1 MDGVESKPVMN
12 TYFDKAYAEPN
23 EKPSMKNIYKSNHW
37 QEVRAD
43 EQTRGD
49 TKWNKAQTPMETGV
63 VPRPAYASMF
73 EFATP
78 QEKNAT
84 MQEDRPSTVTTL
96 AGNTIPIGDFTHKNM
111 QPFFKGSVKQNMNVE
126 SFASTLDRHTGR
138 SEFFKPKA
146 ETKPFFQP
154 AEYGAFVNGTPNS
167 DEYFKDHIET
177 PIKRSND
184 FPIPKINVGRGLAQG
199 YTSAPSG
206 GFQQANTNEYAKP
219 RNVDELRALNN
230 PKLSYK
236 LPFQGPKKSIVTDR
250 GLMGTM
256 EKNRPDTYYEQTE
269 NQWIK
274 TTGSISKPTERSIF
288 VDRPTNRAETEQK
301 TVVTN
306 LKYLVNSLTAPI
318 LDVLKPS
325 YKEFYTDA
333 ERMFGNMHVQI
344 PSKPTVYDPVDHIM
358 RTTIK
363 ETAIHDSTV
372 LNVKGI
378 NAGQMET
385 DDQAR
390 STIRETLPSDMDTG
404 LTLRNVAAHTYRTV
418 IYDPDIVMKTTF
430 REGTE
435 STNYY
440 GSGGAVSEYRGPT
453 EEAERNMRIDDT
465 RGTLLTAAT
474 RRSGSEGAKV
484 SMSTDGIDMEIKRIG
499 SDDLSTRSTN
509 NARAI
514 QFEHAV
520 VDVCDV
526 TKLSA
531 KVLEPNRL
539 DPSLMNSL
547 KQNEYALPIN
557 PIGTV

>member
-1 MDGVESKPVMN
+1 MN

-23 EKPSMKNIYKSNHW
+23 ETPSMKNIYKSTHW
-37 QEVRAD
+37 QDVRMD

-49 TKWNKAQTPMETGV
+49 IKWNKAQTPMETGV

-84 MQEDRPSTVTTL
+84 MQEDRPPTVTTL
-96 AGNTIPIGDFTHKNM
+96 AGKTIPVEQFTHKNM
-111 QPFFKGSVKQNMNVE
+111 QPFFKGSVKQNMNVD

-138 SEFFKPKA
+138 SEFFKPKT

-154 AEYGAFVNGTPNS
+154 AEYGAFVNGMPNR
-167 DEYFKDHIET
+167 DEYYKEHTET

-199 YTSAPSG
+199 FTSAPSG
-206 GFQQANTNEYAKP
+206 GFQQANTLEYAKP
-219 RNVDELRALNN
+219 RNVDELRTLNN

-250 GLMGTM
+250 GLIGAV
-256 EKNRPDTYYEQTE
+256 EKNRPDTFYEQSE
-269 NQWIK
+269 DQWIK
-274 TTGSISKPTERSIF
+274 TTGANSKPMERSVF
-288 VDRPTNRAETEQK
+288 VDRPTNRVETEQH

-306 LKYLVNSLTAPI
+306 LKYLVNSITAPL

-325 YKEFYTDA
+325 YKEFYTDS
-333 ERMFGNMHVQI
+333 ERIYGNMHVQI

-363 ETAIHDSTV
+363 ELGIHDNTI
-372 LNVKGI
+372 LNLKGI

-390 STIRETLPSDMDTG
+390 STTRETLPSDMDTG
-404 LTLRNVAAHTYRTV
+404 LTLRNVASHTYKTV
-418 IYDPDIVMKTTF
+418 VYDPDFVMKTTF
-430 REGTE
+430 REGTG
-435 STNYY
+435 STDYY
-440 GSGGAVSEYRGPT
+440 GSGGAVTEYRGPT
-453 EEAERNMRIDDT
+453 EEAERNMRIDET

-484 SMSTDGIDMEIKRIG
+484 NVSKDGIDMEIKKIA

-509 NARAI
+509 NARPI

-526 TKLSA
+526 TKTSA

-539 DPSLMNSL
+539 DPSLMNAL

-557 PIGTV
+557 PIGSV